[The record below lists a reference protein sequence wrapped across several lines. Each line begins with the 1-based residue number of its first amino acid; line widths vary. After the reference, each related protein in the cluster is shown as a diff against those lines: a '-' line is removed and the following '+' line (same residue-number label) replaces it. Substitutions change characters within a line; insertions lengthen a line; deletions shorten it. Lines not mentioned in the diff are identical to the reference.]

1 MSVQVLRCDVAIIG
15 AGSAGLSARSAAAK
29 EGARTLL
36 IEGGPGG
43 TTCARVG
50 CMPSK
55 LLIAAGAAA
64 HGARGAGLFGVHA
77 GEVRVDGRAVMD
89 RVRRLRDH
97 FVAGVL
103 DDVRRR
109 PDDQKV
115 SGWARFMGP
124 NRLGVDVGDGDV
136 VEIEAKSIVI
146 ATGSKSTVPKAF
158 EACGEA
164 VLTNETVFELPDLPA
179 SLAVIGAG
187 PLGIEL
193 AQAFARLGVRVAVF
207 DTGEHVGGLRDAA
220 ANEIIRGE
228 LARELALHMPVE
240 TQAQPVAG
248 GVEIAWK
255 AKDGAG
261 GREVFE
267 RVLVASGRPP
277 NLDGLHLDHA
287 GIELDDKGTPVF
299 DHETMRCG
307 TSSIFIAGDAD
318 ADRPVLHEATDEG
331 WIAGRNAGRYPD
343 VQPTPRGVAFALT
356 YTDPEIAA
364 VGPPVASLDGDDL
377 ATGRADLSESGR
389 ARAMGRN
396 VGQILIYA
404 RASDGLLLGGEI
416 VGPEAEHLGHL
427 LAWAV
432 QLGLTAERTLDLPF
446 YHPTLEES
454 LRTALRDLCGSLKT
468 HPTRVGQ
475 EVGPGA

>member
-1 MSVQVLRCDVAIIG
+1 MPVPVLTCDVAIIG

-77 GEVRVDGRAVMD
+77 GEIRVDGRAVMA

-103 DDVRRR
+103 DDVQRLS
-109 PDDQKV
+109 DEEKI
-115 SGWARFMGP
+115 SGWARFVGP
-124 NRLGVDVGDGDV
+124 TRLAVGDA
-136 VEIEAKSIVI
+136 VEIDARAIVV

-158 EACGEA
+158 AACGDA

-207 DTGEHVGGLRDAA
+207 DTGEHVGGLRDVV
-220 ANEIIRGE
+220 ANEIIRRE
-228 LARELALHMPVE
+228 IARELALHMPVE
-240 TQAQPVAG
+240 TEARPVAG
-248 GVEIAWK
+248 GIEIAWR
-255 AKDGAG
+255 AKDGAS

-277 NLDGLHLDHA
+277 NLDGLDLDRA
-287 GIELDDKGTPVF
+287 GIELDEKGTPVF
-299 DHETMRCG
+299 DRETMRCG
-307 TSSIFIAGDAD
+307 TSPIFVAGDAD

-343 VQPTPRGVAFALT
+343 VRPTPRGVAFALT
-356 YTDPEIAA
+356 YTDPEIAV
-364 VGPPVASLDGDDL
+364 VGPQLASLDGDDL
-377 ATGRADLSESGR
+377 ALGRADLRESGR

-404 RASDGLLLGGEI
+404 RASDGLMLGGEI

-432 QLGLTAERTLDLPF
+432 QLGLTAERVLDLPF

-468 HPTRVGQ
+468 HPTRFGQ
-475 EVGPGA
+475 EVGPGG

>member
-1 MSVQVLRCDVAIIG
+1 MPVRVLTCDVAIIG
-15 AGSAGLSARSAAAK
+15 AGTAGLSARSAAARQ
-29 EGARTLL
+29 GARTLL
-36 IEGGPGG
+36 IEAGVGG

-64 HGARGAGLFGVHA
+64 HGARSAGLFGLSA
-77 GEVRVDGRAVMD
+77 GEVRVDGRAVMA
-89 RVRRLRDH
+89 RVQRERDH

-103 DDVRRR
+103 DGVRRLR
-109 PDDQKV
+109 DDEKL
-115 SGWARFMGP
+115 SGWARFVGP
-124 NRLGVDVGDGDV
+124 NRLGVGD
-136 VEIEAKSIVI
+136 EIEIDAKAIVV

-158 EACGEA
+158 AACGDA
-164 VLTNETVFELPDLPA
+164 VLTNESVFELPDLPA

-187 PLGIEL
+187 PLGLEL

-207 DTGEHVGGLRDAA
+207 DTGEHVGGLRDPA
-220 ANEIIRGE
+220 ANEIIRRE
-228 LARELALHMPVE
+228 LARELTLHMSVE
-240 TQAQPVAG
+240 TEAVPVAG
-248 GVEIAWK
+248 GVEIGWRERN
-255 AKDGAG
+255 GAD

-277 NLDGLHLDHA
+277 NLDGLDLDRA
-287 GIELDDKGTPVF
+287 GIELDDRGTPVF

-318 ADRPVLHEATDEG
+318 ADRPVLHEAADEG

-343 VQPTPRGVAFALT
+343 VQPTPRGVRFALT
-356 YTDPEIAA
+356 YTDPEIAV
-364 VGPPVASLDGDDL
+364 VGPPVASLDEGDL
-377 ATGRADLSESGR
+377 ATGRADLAQSGR
-389 ARAMGRN
+389 ARVMGRN
-396 VGQILIYA
+396 VGQILLHA
-404 RASDGLLLGGEI
+404 RTSDGLMLGGEI

-427 LAWAV
+427 VAWAV
-432 QLGLTAERTLDLPF
+432 QLGLTAERMLDLPF

-454 LRTALRDLCGSLKT
+454 LRTALRDVCGSLKT
-468 HPTRVGQ
+468 HPTRFGQ